1 MQSNSDNSRNQETV
15 LEVSRAEATKKSLF
29 RAGSNLSQISSQG
42 TATTVVKSLNTQTQN
57 PSKEI
62 QNVNQMKHLNEVRQD
77 AFPTHFAMLSEPADK
92 EVLLTKQVEQYG
104 VNMYDS
110 LNQHDDFKLSAYMDT
125 GYSRD
130 EATLIIF
137 EEKFGR
143 VTINPEDRVVF
154 TSNVQLTFEEQVELD
169 QLVMQGYSQQAAVN
183 FILSRRVGAIPAQTQ
198 MPLSVEDEAAIQRLM
213 NLGYS
218 FEQAM
223 RMHFEVG
230 GLQHQIYNTTDAV
243 SFVDS
248 SEIII

>member
-1 MQSNSDNSRNQETV
+1 M
-15 LEVSRAEATKKSLF
+15 EVSRAEATKKSLF

-42 TATTVVKSLNTQTQN
+42 TATTVIKSLNTQTQN

-62 QNVNQMKHLNEVRQD
+62 QNVNQMKQVNEVRQD
-77 AFPTHFAMLSEPADK
+77 AFPTHFAMLLEPADK
-92 EVLLTKQVEQYG
+92 EVLLSKQVEQYG

-110 LNQHDDFKLSAYMDT
+110 LNQHDEFKLSAYMDT

-130 EATLIIF
+130 EAILIIF
-137 EEKFGR
+137 EEKFGH

-154 TSNVQLTFEEQVELD
+154 TSNVQLSFEEQVELD
-169 QLVMQGYSQQAAVN
+169 QLVMQGYSQEAALN
-183 FILSRRVGAIPAQTQ
+183 FILSRRVGAMPAQTQ

-230 GLQHQIYNTTDAV
+230 GLQHQIYNTTDVV